1 MNGLSRRL
9 NRAEERGSEVV
20 NSQKR
25 MENTGE
31 LEGGRDNQEIKF
43 IIGVLDRVEMDRI
56 NIQKEDNEN
65 FSQSDENYQATD
77 SRNFTDPQVV

>member
-43 IIGVLDRVEMDRI
+43 IIEMDRI